1 MKLTYLLVPLAVVSC
16 TTTST
21 WAADPTET
29 VGGHEGFSTNMTAN
43 VYYGNATNEKEY
55 TEHKFGTLM
64 DYSRPAVS
72 MFQEELRK
80 NAEIVQRV
88 NDVTIDENDEVGKK
102 IKNHVLSSL
111 EANRKELNEALG
123 VATNYVNSKVV
134 QVGNK
139 WTILTGDGRR
149 LSLRDADIKNTL
161 VIGIKNHSNDI
172 QKESAKELKSLA
184 EYGDLTTYERIEE
197 SLAADKKASG
207 GYMLALAGQGK
218 TTASSEGIVDRTV
231 TNTKYKT
238 NVINL
243 GSGDVSSDDSATSGT
258 ADASVVAIGHGTQAS
273 VKAGES
279 AILIG
284 DNSKTE
290 GNGIAI
296 GKNATSG
303 KDSVALGNNSVAT
316 GANELSIGNEKQ
328 QRKITNMADGTNDS
342 DGATI
347 HNVKSEIASLD
358 SKAQNYADNAKDTAI
373 TEANKYTDGVV
384 LKANETVLNS
394 ANDYTDKA
402 KDDAIKRA
410 KKYTDEATL
419 KANDKVLDEAKGYT
433 DTAKKEAVTD
443 ANKYSDDTA
452 ENTLKSAN
460 DYTERRAVVA
470 ENNAVTRSNA
480 YTDESSSRTLE
491 SANTYTNHRSV
502 QAENNAVARSNAY
515 TDNRF
520 GELRKSLQHTEK
532 RLNAGIAGVTAI
544 SSIPYA
550 AGNKFSYGLGA
561 GNYQNGN
568 AIAAGVQFR
577 VSQSANVRFNVSWD
591 SAGNNAIGAGFS
603 GGW

>member
-43 VYYGNATNEKEY
+43 VYYGNATNEKVY
-55 TEHKFGTLM
+55 TESKFGTLIA
-64 DYSRPAVS
+64 YSRSAVS
-72 MFQEELRK
+72 TLQEELRK

-88 NDVTIDENDEVGKK
+88 NEVTIDENDEVGKK

-161 VIGIKNHSNDI
+161 VIGIMNHSHDI
-172 QKESAKELKSLA
+172 QKESANELKSLA
-184 EYGDLTTYERIEE
+184 EYGELTTYESIEE

-303 KDSVALGNNSVAT
+303 NDSVALGNNSVAT

-358 SKAQNYADNAKDTAI
+358 SKAQNYADKAKDTAI
-373 TEANKYTDGVV
+373 TEANKYTDGAV
-384 LKANETVLNS
+384 LKANETVLTS

-402 KDDAIKRA
+402 KDDAIKTA

-419 KANDKVLDEAKGYT
+419 KANDKVLDAAKGYT
-433 DTAKKEAVTD
+433 DTAKSEAVED
-443 ANKYSDDTA
+443 ANQYSDDTA
-452 ENTLKSAN
+452 KKTLKTAN
-460 DYTERRAVVA
+460 EHTERRAVVA